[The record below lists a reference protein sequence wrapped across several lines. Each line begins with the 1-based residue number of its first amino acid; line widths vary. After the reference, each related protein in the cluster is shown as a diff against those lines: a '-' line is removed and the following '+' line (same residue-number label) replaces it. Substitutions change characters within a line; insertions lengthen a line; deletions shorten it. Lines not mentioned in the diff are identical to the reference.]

1 MSTPITGNNGFLA
14 VAKTAQLGNSI
25 AGGAWT
31 SSDTSVATVG
41 AGTGILTGVA
51 AGNVVITYTAGL
63 NVSTLPIQIV
73 PLSYTNG
80 FDISRVLPVL
90 IGRKGWKQPTTT
102 TFPFTLNTVN
112 TSCLSGRYYQRDNPA
127 CSPDKIWSAQEDQ
140 TITEANFNALLTDMQ
155 VGVVMDSLASVFR
168 QPSLVEQ
175 PLIIFEKSFRTSY
188 KPITNAAKFC
198 GWQLQV
204 ADGNYTAKIDSISF
218 TSTAPCTVTIYLFN
232 DLRSAPI
239 WQQDLTVTV
248 PNDQTIYNLEN
259 LYMSRLDD
267 THKGGVFFFGYFQD
281 QLEAQNAKAVD
292 VYLNWF
298 ADPNM
303 FAYQAFEATS
313 DMATLTFRRDQYF
326 SNYRTYGLGVEISTW
341 WDFTNTIIRNAH
353 EFDNLMGLMMAAK
366 CIEEITNSPRSN
378 AEMRVTQDQLAGMYE
393 TLNGMRFEK
402 PHGGVAVDYRSG
414 LKNKI
419 ELEVKRIQDTF
430 LATPDVIHSIP
441 PVNGAGVKIPTWGHM
456 M

>member
-1 MSTPITGNNGFLA
+1 MSTPITGCTGFLA
-14 VAKTAQLGNSI
+14 VSKTAQLGNSI

-31 SSDTSVATVG
+31 SSDTAIATVNSV
-41 AGTGILTGVA
+41 TGLLTGVA

-73 PLSYTNG
+73 ALSYTNG

-90 IGRKGWKQPTTT
+90 VGRKGWKQPTSPN
-102 TFPFTLNTVN
+102 FPFTLNPVN
-112 TSCLSGRYYQRDNPA
+112 TSCLSGRYFQRDNPA
-127 CSPDKIWSAQEDQ
+127 CSPEKIFAAQEDELINE
-140 TITEANFNALLTDMQ
+140 TNFNALLTDMQ
-155 VGVVMDSLASVFR
+155 VGCVMDGLTAVFR
-168 QPSLVEQ
+168 QPSLVEKPQ
-175 PLIIFEKSFRTSY
+175 IIFEKTFRTSY
-188 KPITNAAKFC
+188 QPIKNASKFC
-198 GWQLQV
+198 GWQMQI
-204 ADGNYTAKIDSISF
+204 ADGNYTAKIESISF
-218 TSTAPCTVTIYLFN
+218 TATAPCTVTIYLFN

-239 WQQDLTVTV
+239 WQQDVTVTV
-248 PNDQTIYNLEN
+248 PNDQTIYNLET
-259 LYMSRLDD
+259 LYLSRLDD

-281 QLEAQNAKAVD
+281 QLEQQGAKAAD

-298 ADPNM
+298 SDPNM

-313 DMATLTFRRDQYF
+313 DMATLWFRRDQYF

-353 EFDNLMGLMMAAK
+353 EFDNLTGMMMVAK

-378 AEMRVTQDQLAGMYE
+378 ADMRVTQDQLAAMYE
-393 TLNGMRFEK
+393 TLNGIRYERSNI
-402 PHGGVAVDYRSG
+402 GIAQDYKTG

-419 ELEVKRIQDTF
+419 ELEVKRIQNTF
-430 LATPDVIHSIP
+430 MATPDVIHSIP
-441 PVNGAGVKIPTWGHM
+441 PVNATGVKIPTWGHM